1 MSHRYTGPVAAPE
14 INSFATPR
22 LAAGALFVDTAGRPL
37 LVKPS
42 YKPGWEIP
50 GGYANI
56 GESPLAACRREIVEE
71 LGMSLPVTPQPLVV
85 DWAPAANEG
94 DKVLFIFDG
103 GELGDRDLEAMTF
116 NDGEIVEARFVD
128 VSLLDDFLPLR
139 LANRLRLAIDARFQ
153 RRFIYAEHGRRP

>member
-1 MSHRYTGPVAAPE
+1 MVEPE

-22 LAAGALFVDTAGRPL
+22 LTAGVLFVDAAGRPL

-50 GGYANI
+50 GGYVNV

-71 LGMSLPVTPQPLVV
+71 LGSSLPVAPQPLVV

-103 GELGDRDLEAMTF
+103 GELSEADLAAMTF
-116 NDGEIVEARFVD
+116 PDGEVTEARFVD
-128 VSLLDDFLPLR
+128 LCALEDHLPLR
-139 LANRLRLAIDARFQ
+139 LANRMRLALEARLQ
-153 RRFIYAEHGRRP
+153 RRCVYAEHGRQP